1 MLAELLLSYQKRASE
16 LQVKQDPFRRRIRAH
31 AAAMQ
36 EAVSRI
42 QGIATEQVAEFT
54 TELQQLTSRA
64 DELRDDLHRLERQV
78 LSDAP
83 QDNDLL
89 GETDPDAGKIDAEE
103 TPQEKLSQAQDLL
116 TQEVDVGSLRGLRRC
131 CSRARRRRSSRAAGG
146 WRDRRT

>member
-1 MLAELLLSYQKRASE
+1 MIWVIAVVVVVLIVVLAELLLSYQKRASE

-64 DELRDDLHRLERQV
+64 DELR
-78 LSDAP
+78 P
-83 QDNDLL
+83 
-89 GETDPDAGKIDAEE
+89 
-103 TPQEKLSQAQDLL
+103 
-116 TQEVDVGSLRGLRRC
+116 
-131 CSRARRRRSSRAAGG
+131 
-146 WRDRRT
+146 